1 MGSLPPGVAGRVAV
15 AHGRQGQGGGW
26 LGGVE
31 KKRRQAHPRWLE
43 ELLLLMVARDR
54 EAGGSEVSRKKAAGT
69 PSVQDMYTRLSS
81 ANLDFDSELQHVFCW
96 ELDECRD
103 SRVFHVDRVFLRLC

>member
-1 MGSLPPGVAGRVAV
+1 
-15 AHGRQGQGGGW
+15 
-26 LGGVE
+26 
-31 KKRRQAHPRWLE
+31 
-43 ELLLLMVARDR
+43 MVARDR